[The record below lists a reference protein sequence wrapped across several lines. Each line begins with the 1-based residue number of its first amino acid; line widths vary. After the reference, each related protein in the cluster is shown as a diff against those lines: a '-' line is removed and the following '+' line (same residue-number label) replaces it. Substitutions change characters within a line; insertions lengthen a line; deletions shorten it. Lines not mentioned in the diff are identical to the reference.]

1 MRGKSLQ
8 RVNKLSVIGI
18 GYRPLC
24 KRAKEL
30 LLGAEVILA
39 SGRLLEVFTRYDEYE
54 AVKHRIKV
62 INKVPETIEYIKQ
75 RFSQSSLQPIALL
88 ASGDPLFF
96 GIGRKIQEEFGK
108 EAVEI
113 LPDLSSVQEAFARI
127 HEPWDDAFFIS
138 LHGGP
143 DIAKRRKLPYEAGDI
158 PGLLQRHGKIGILT
172 DPENNPV
179 LIAKILESAI
189 RQDPSSPF
197 SLPLKGRGR
206 GGDAFVVPQ
215 SVIVMSVC
223 ERLGYPDEK
232 ITQGT
237 PEEIAAKSFS
247 DPNVVIVQ
255 ESGVRR
261 DPALAQG
268 TGIKFG
274 LREDEIDH
282 ERGLITK
289 DEVRAATLHKLC
301 LPEQGVLWDIGAGS
315 GSVSLEAARL
325 CPGIRVFAI
334 EKEQQRIDT
343 IKANVQKFG
352 VRNVTVIQ
360 GSAPD
365 VLEHIPAPDRVFIG
379 GSGGSLDLIIDA
391 VKEKTQAGIVVINAV
406 TLDTLN
412 NAVPAL
418 EKAGFSVDVAEV
430 SVSRSRNVAGK
441 LHMSA
446 LNPVFIVTGK
456 RS

>member
-1 MRGKSLQ
+1 MREKSLQ
-8 RVNKLSVIGI
+8 PANKLSVIGI

-24 KRAKEL
+24 KRAQEL

-39 SGRLLEVFTRYDEYE
+39 STRLLDVFTRYAEYE

-62 INKVPETIEYIKQ
+62 INKVPDTIEFIKE
-75 RFSQSSLQPIALL
+75 RFSHSGSQPVALL

-96 GIGRKIQEEFGK
+96 GIGRKIREEFGK

-127 HEPWDDAFFIS
+127 YEPWDDAFFIS

-143 DIAKRRKLPYEAGDI
+143 DISKRRKLPYEAADI
-158 PGLLQRHGKIGILT
+158 PGLLQRYGKLGILT
-172 DPENNPV
+172 DSENNPV
-179 LIAKILESAI
+179 LIAKVLESAI
-189 RQDPSSPF
+189 HS
-197 SLPLKGRGR
+197 
-206 GGDAFVVPQ
+206 PQ
-215 SVIVMSVC
+215 SAIVMSVC

-247 DPNVVIVQ
+247 DPNVVIAQ
-255 ESGVRR
+255 ESGVTLHSRKHSSTLGAGR
-261 DPALAQG
+261 SYPALAQE
-268 TGIKFG
+268 TGIIFG

-282 ERGLITK
+282 DRGLITK
-289 DEVRAATLHKLC
+289 DEVRAVTLHKLY
-301 LPEQGVLWDIGAGS
+301 LPEHGVLWDIGAGS

-325 CPGIRVFAI
+325 CPGMQIFAI
-334 EKEQQRIDT
+334 EKEQHRIDT
-343 IKANVQKFG
+343 INANLQKFG
-352 VRNVTVIQ
+352 IRNVSIIQ

-365 VLEHIPAPDRVFIG
+365 VLQNIPAPDRVFIG
-379 GSGGSLDLIIDA
+379 GSGGSLDSIIDL
-391 VKEKTQAGIVVINAV
+391 VKEKMHEGIVVINAV

-412 NAVPAL
+412 KAVPAL
-418 EKAGFSVDVAEV
+418 EKAGFSVDVTEI
-430 SVSRSRNVAGK
+430 SVSRSRTVAGK
-441 LHMSA
+441 RHMSA
-446 LNPVFIVTGK
+446 LNPVFIVKGK